1 MKPHIGLPVT
11 VFGGLENSLY
21 EHAGI
26 VTFVHKDAPSTLDG
40 QLGSVNVRILLDGQV
55 ADRALRFVPLVAT
68 RREAIDLNA
77 SGAGWVAFLPQ
88 PDEPDVTPQQD
99 GPPRP
104 RNPFHWV
111 GDFSPSAAR
120 PSEPVIN

>member
-1 MKPHIGLPVT
+1 MRPLIGIPVT

-26 VTFVHKDAPSTLDG
+26 VTFVHKDSPSTLDG

-68 RREAIDLNA
+68 RREAINLNA
-77 SGAGWVAFLPQ
+77 SGAGWVAFFPQ
-88 PDEPDVTPQQD
+88 PEEPEGEPQ
-99 GPPRP
+99 
-104 RNPFHWV
+104 
-111 GDFSPSAAR
+111 SPSGTPPHPSQFVADFFPQAAR
-120 PSEPVIN
+120 PTERVLN